1 MKQLLKKRR
10 RRRKKSK
17 KAINDVLDHILEIY

>member
-1 MKQLLKKRR
+1 MKQLLKKDVDVE
-10 RRRKKSK
+10 KKSK